1 MTITEYLETQHTS
14 QTVQSYEREIIHYV
28 AKVGASKA
36 LNAQYSDL
44 MDYVG
49 YLRKV
54 HGNVKTIRRCLH
66 SIKKYYNYLVAVG
79 LRKDNPSKYIY
90 LKDKISKDIQLQD
103 LFKKEELELLLN
115 VNERYQILR
124 NRNRLIVSLLIYQ
137 GLHSEE
143 ILKLNKECIDLEKG
157 EIKVL
162 GSDRINGRTL
172 KLKPNQVMMF
182 WKYLH
187 EDHPKL
193 KGSEGDF
200 WKGLRSG
207 FRGVDAI
214 HRLIERCKY
223 LFTNRN
229 LTPITIRQSVIV
241 NLLKSGNDLRFVQV
255 FAGHKHVSS
264 TERYRQ
270 NEVEEL
276 KRQVLKYHP
285 LG

>member
-1 MTITEYLETQHTS
+1 MTITQYLSTQHTT
-14 QTVQSYEREIIHYV
+14 QTVQSYEREIVHYV

-44 MDYVG
+44 MDYIG

-54 HGNVKTIRRCLH
+54 HSNVKTVKRCLM
-66 SIKKYYNYLVAVG
+66 SIKKYYNYLVVVG
-79 LRKDNPSKYIY
+79 LRNDNPSKYIY
-90 LKDKISKDIQLQD
+90 LKDKISKDVQLQD
-103 LFKKEELELLLN
+103 LFKKAELELLLN
-115 VNERYQILR
+115 VNERYQVLR

-143 ILKLNKECIDLEKG
+143 ILKLEKESIDLEKG

-172 KLKPNQVMMF
+172 KLKPNQVMLF
-182 WKYLH
+182 WKYLY
-187 EDHPKL
+187 EDCPKL
-193 KGSEGDF
+193 KGSEDCF

-207 FRGVDAI
+207 FKGVDGI
-214 HRLIERCKY
+214 HGLVERCKY
-223 LFTNRN
+223 LFTERN
-229 LTPITIRQSVIV
+229 LTPITIRQSVIA
-241 NLLKSGNDLRFVQV
+241 NLLKEGNDLRFVQV
-255 FAGHKHVSS
+255 FAGHKYVGS
-264 TERYRQ
+264 TERYKQ
-270 NEVEEL
+270 GGIEEL